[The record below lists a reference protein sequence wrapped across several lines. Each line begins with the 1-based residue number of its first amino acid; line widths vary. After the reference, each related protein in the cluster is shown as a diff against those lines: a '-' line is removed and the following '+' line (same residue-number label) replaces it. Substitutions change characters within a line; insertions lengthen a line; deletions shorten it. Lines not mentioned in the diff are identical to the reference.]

1 MFFNSINTLRHHGTK
16 VLRMASSTFVGRS
29 GRIYEKQKVL
39 RAGRKDISDDICL
52 VKSVLDLTS
61 ASFLPSD

>member
-1 MFFNSINTLRHHGTK
+1 
-16 VLRMASSTFVGRS
+16 MASSTFVGRS

-61 ASFLPSD
+61 APFLPSD